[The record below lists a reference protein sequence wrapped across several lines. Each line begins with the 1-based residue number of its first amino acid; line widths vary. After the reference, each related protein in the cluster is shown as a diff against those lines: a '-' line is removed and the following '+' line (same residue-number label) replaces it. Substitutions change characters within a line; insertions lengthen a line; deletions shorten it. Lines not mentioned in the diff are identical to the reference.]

1 MSEPEISF
9 AQVRAIESVYRQ
21 RDWAFARERA
31 AEIDAHWAS
40 LRAQKPGLFDGRVLL
55 MDSWR
60 IEDGVFYTQHFSA
73 DFRAFVALRDFGFPD
88 AGVRNCFA
96 AAALATSDGA
106 YILGQMGAHT
116 ANAGRIYFPCGTPD
130 MGDVRE
136 TASGSRVDLEGS
148 VLRELEEE
156 TGLRPDEVSVDPGWL
171 LVFEGPRVACMKT
184 VRSSLPFNALTAR
197 IENFLRNQKE
207 PEFVALH
214 VVRDLADL
222 KPDAM
227 PGFTRAFLTR
237 MLSAHQPG

>member
-1 MSEPEISF
+1 MSEPEITF
-9 AQVRAIESVYRQ
+9 AQVHNIESVYRQ
-21 RDWAFARERA
+21 RVWAFARERA

-40 LRAQKPGLFDGRVLL
+40 LRAQKPSLFDGRVLL
-55 MDSWR
+55 MDAWR
-60 IEDGVFYTQHFSA
+60 IEDGVFHTQHFSA
-73 DFRAFVALRDFGFPD
+73 DFRAFVSLRDFGFPD
-88 AGVRNCFA
+88 ADVRNCFA
-96 AAALATSDGA
+96 AAALVSSDGA
-106 YILGQMGAHT
+106 YVLGQMGAHT

-130 MGDVRE
+130 MDDVRRS
-136 TASGSRVDLEGS
+136 TVDLEGS

-171 LVFEGPRVACMKT
+171 LVFEGPRVACMKI
-184 VRSSLPFNALTAR
+184 VRSSLPADALTSR
-197 IENFLRNQKE
+197 IDNFLRNQKE

-237 MLSAHQPG
+237 MLSAPQPG

>member
-1 MSEPEISF
+1 MSEPDISF
-9 AQVRAIESVYRQ
+9 AQVEAIESVYRD
-21 RDWAFARERA
+21 RDWAFAHERA

-55 MDSWR
+55 MDEWR
-60 IEDGVFYTQHFSA
+60 MDGDVFRTQHFSA

-88 AGVRNCFA
+88 AKVRNCFA
-96 AAALATSDGA
+96 AAALVSADGA
-106 YILGQMGAHT
+106 YVLGQMGAHT

-136 TASGSRVDLEGS
+136 AAHGFSVDLEGS

-156 TGLRPDEVSVDPGWL
+156 TGLAPHDVSVEPGWT
-171 LVFEGPRVACMKT
+171 LVFEGPRVACMKI
-184 VRSSLPFNALTAR
+184 VRSPLTAETLKAR
-197 IENFLRNQKE
+197 IEDFLRNQID

-214 VVRDLADL
+214 VVRTMADL

-227 PGFTRAFLTR
+227 PGFTRAFLARRLTN
-237 MLSAHQPG
+237 QPG

>member
-1 MSEPEISF
+1 MSETEITF
-9 AQVRAIESVYRQ
+9 AAVSAIEGVYRQ
-21 RDWAFARERA
+21 RDWAFARERS

-40 LRAQKPGLFDGRVLL
+40 LRAQKPSLFDGRVLL
-55 MDSWR
+55 MDEWR
-60 IEDGVFYTQHFSA
+60 LEDGVFHTQHFSA

-88 AGVRNCFA
+88 SGVRNCFA
-96 AAALATSDGA
+96 AAALVSSDGA
-106 YILGQMGAHT
+106 YVLGEMGAHT

-130 MGDVRE
+130 MDDVRE
-136 TASGSRVDLEGS
+136 TASGSSVDLEGS

-156 TGLRPDEVSVDPGWL
+156 TGLTRQDVSVDPGWL
-171 LVFEGPRVACMKT
+171 LVFEGPRVACMKI
-184 VRSSLPFNALTAR
+184 VRSSLSADALIAR
-197 IENFLRNQKE
+197 IDNFLRNQKE

-237 MLSAHQPG
+237 MLLAP

>member
-1 MSEPEISF
+1 MSEPEITF
-9 AQVRAIESVYRQ
+9 AQVRNIESVYRQ
-21 RDWAFARERA
+21 RDWAFAQERA

-55 MDSWR
+55 MDAWR
-60 IEDGVFYTQHFSA
+60 IEGDVFHTQHFSA

-88 AGVRNCFA
+88 ADVRNCFA
-96 AAALATSDGA
+96 AAALVSSDGA
-106 YILGQMGAHT
+106 YVLGRMGAHT

-130 MGDVRE
+130 MDDVRE
-136 TASGSRVDLEGS
+136 TVSGFSVDLEGS

-156 TGLRPDEVSVDPGWL
+156 TGLRPDEVSVEPGWL
-171 LVFEGPRVACMKT
+171 LVFEGPRVACMKI
-184 VRSSLPFNALTAR
+184 VRSHLPADALIAR
-197 IENFLRNQKE
+197 IEDFLRNQKE
-207 PEFVALH
+207 PEFIALH

-237 MLSAHQPG
+237 MLSAPQPG

>member
-1 MSEPEISF
+1 MSKAEIAF
-9 AQVRAIESVYRQ
+9 AHVSAIESVYRE

-31 AEIDAHWAS
+31 AGINAHWAS
-40 LRAQKPGLFDGRVLL
+40 LCAQKPSLFDGRVLL
-55 MDSWR
+55 MDAWR
-60 IEDGVFYTQHFSA
+60 IEDGVFHTQHFSA

-96 AAALATSDGA
+96 AAALVSSDGA
-106 YILGQMGAHT
+106 FVLGEMGAHT
-116 ANAGRIYFPCGTPD
+116 ANAGRIYFPCGIPD
-130 MGDVRE
+130 MGDVRK
-136 TASGSRVDLEGS
+136 TPIGFSVDLAGS

-156 TGLRPDEVSVDPGWL
+156 TGLTRDEVSVDPGWT
-171 LVFEGPRVACMKT
+171 LVFEGPRVACMQI
-184 VRSSLPFNALTAR
+184 VRSSLSADALIVR
-197 IENFLRNQKE
+197 IEDFLRNQKE

-214 VVRDLADL
+214 VARKLEDL